1 LAILVAE
8 WGNNAGGGGRK
19 GKNEKGSERTYSS
32 VGKSEDTYFPGFTH
46 IIYVFFFFGKSP
58 LKVSIWPESRFK
70 AISVFYT
77 VRGNGIG
84 GHVFF
89 GLEIRGFI
97 FPCFG

>member
-1 LAILVAE
+1 M
-8 WGNNAGGGGRK
+8 GGGGRK
-19 GKNEKGSERTYSS
+19 GENENESEDTYSS
-32 VGKSEDTYFPGFTH
+32 VGKSADTYFPRFTH
-46 IIYVFFFFGKSP
+46 IVYVFLYFRKSP
-58 LKVSIWPESRFK
+58 LKVSILPERRFK